1 MKVYIIGNKQS
12 TQDFDCAEDY
22 LRKQGYIPINPI
34 KILQALPEEINN
46 SDFTVIAFEI
56 IRICD
61 AVYLL
66 HGWEMDLMARMEAAH
81 AKRTEKEIYYP
92 VTGESNN
99 MNLDCRKDR
108 S

>member
-1 MKVYIIGNKQS
+1 MKVYMIGN
-12 TQDFDCAEDY
+12 TQDAAAFEHAEIS
-22 LRKQGYIPINPI
+22 LRQQGFIPINPI
-34 KILQALPEEINN
+34 KILQALPAEINN

-56 IRICD
+56 IRVCD

-81 AKRTEKEIYYP
+81 AKRTEKEIYYS
-92 VTGESNN
+92 VTRESNN